1 MTKKGIL
8 NLLSHHHSNDDNDH
22 HDSHHDH
29 HHHHRFLSMLL
40 PRHHHT
46 QDHLDHNHK
55 VHNHDHAVDDDDH
68 QHRHGMKSILSHL
81 HLHLHPHHHRHHHR
95 HHHDDLTTEQSVSAT
110 VMEENINVA
119 EPIVLK
125 WDDNTSPY
133 AKITWLFSDDRAEAH
148 QFLRA
153 VAELQA
159 AMLFFV
165 SSEHGGA
172 SVSRSHSLARAQ
184 TLMQTA
190 MRRLEREF
198 YQILSANR
206 DRLDPESIS
215 TQSSNSSV
223 SVASDGGDDAD
234 EELRAAGDFI
244 SEVENTSALAMT
256 DLRDIADA
264 MISAGYGKECV
275 QIYRVIRKSIV
286 DEGLYRLGFEN
297 HAPNQIQK
305 LEWEALDLKIRSW
318 TSVAKVAVKTLFSGE
333 RILCDHVFGGSEPIR
348 ESCFADVA
356 RDAAVQFL
364 GFAESVTRTKRSPEK
379 LFRMLELYDTISDLC
394 SDIATIFSFESTAA
408 VRSQAI
414 TSLQKLSETTRS
426 TLNDFESTIQKD
438 ASKIPPPGAGIHPL
452 TSSATIYITS
462 LADYEAPLA
471 EILEEG
477 AIQTQTSAFYSDGT
491 VSSPSTASFSSN
503 EGIRSTMAARLA
515 RLLLVLICKL
525 DSKAGIYKEG
535 SMTYLFLA
543 NNLWFISR
551 KVKESKLGF
560 ILGEEWVAQQAATA
574 RQHAGNYQRAA
585 WGRTTAVAAAAEG
598 VAGAEEAWEKVRAF
612 NVAFEETMRSQGE
625 CVIADAELREEVR
638 ASIAGSIVP
647 GYRILYDKCCE
658 AREPAM
664 SVARYYSPD
673 DVWIR
678 VSGLFENLTG
688 LGHGSFKV
696 SPRAR

>member
-1 MTKKGIL
+1 
-8 NLLSHHHSNDDNDH
+8 
-22 HDSHHDH
+22 
-29 HHHHRFLSMLL
+29 MLL

-46 QDHLDHNHK
+46 HDHHDHNHN
-55 VHNHDHAVDDDDH
+55 HNHDQDHTVDDDHHHH
-68 QHRHGMKSILSHL
+68 QHRHGMKSILS
-81 HLHLHPHHHRHHHR
+81 HLHPHHHRHHHR

-110 VMEENINVA
+110 VMEENINAA

-148 QFLRA
+148 QLLRA

-165 SSEHGGA
+165 SNEYGGA

-215 TQSSNSSV
+215 THSSNSSV
-223 SVASDGGDDAD
+223 SVTSDGGDDAD
-234 EELRAAGDFI
+234 EEIRAAGDFI
-244 SEVENTSALAMT
+244 NEVENTSALAMT
-256 DLRDIADA
+256 DLRDISDA

-318 TSVAKVAVKTLFSGE
+318 NSAAKVAVKTLFSGE
-333 RILCDHVFGGSEPIR
+333 RILCDHVFGGSAPIR

-356 RDAAVQFL
+356 KDAAVQFL

-379 LFRMLELYDTISDLC
+379 LFRMLELYDTISDLS

-426 TLNDFESTIQKD
+426 TLNDFEASIQKD

-452 TSSATIYITS
+452 SSYATIYITS

-477 AIQTQTSAFYSDGT
+477 PIQTQTLAFYTDGA
-491 VSSPSTASFSSN
+491 VSSPSTAYFSSD

-525 DSKAGIYKEG
+525 DSKAGLYKEG

-551 KVKESKLGF
+551 KVKESKLAF
-560 ILGEEWVAQQAATA
+560 ILGEEWVARQAATA

-585 WGRTTAVAAAAEG
+585 WGRATAVAAAAEG
-598 VAGAEEAWEKVRAF
+598 VAGEGEAWEKVRAF
-612 NVAFEETMRSQGE
+612 NVAFEEAMRSQGE

-664 SVARYYSPD
+664 SVARYSSPD
-673 DVWIR
+673 DVRIR

-688 LGHGSFKV
+688 SRHGSVKV
-696 SPRAR
+696 SARAR

>member
-1 MTKKGIL
+1 
-8 NLLSHHHSNDDNDH
+8 
-22 HDSHHDH
+22 
-29 HHHHRFLSMLL
+29 
-40 PRHHHT
+40 
-46 QDHLDHNHK
+46 
-55 VHNHDHAVDDDDH
+55 
-68 QHRHGMKSILSHL
+68 
-81 HLHLHPHHHRHHHR
+81 
-95 HHHDDLTTEQSVSAT
+95 
-110 VMEENINVA
+110 MEENINAA

-125 WDDNTSPY
+125 WDENTSSY
-133 AKITWLFSDDRAEAH
+133 AKITWLFSDDRAEAY

-159 AMLFFV
+159 TMLFFV

-215 TQSSNSSV
+215 THSSNSSV
-223 SVASDGGDDAD
+223 SVITDGGDDAD
-234 EELRAAGDFI
+234 EEIRAAGDFI
-244 SEVENTSALAMT
+244 SEVENASVLVMT

-275 QIYRVIRKSIV
+275 QIYRVIRKSII

-297 HAPNQIQK
+297 HAPNKIQK

-318 TSVAKVAVKTLFSGE
+318 TSAAKVAVKTLFSGE
-333 RILCDHVFGGSEPIR
+333 RSLCDHVFGGSEPIR

-356 RDAAVQFL
+356 KDAAVQFL

-414 TSLQKLSETTRS
+414 TALQKLSETAKS
-426 TLNDFESTIQKD
+426 TINDFEAAIQKD

-452 TSSATIYITS
+452 SSYATIYITS

-471 EILEEG
+471 EILEER
-477 AIQTQTSAFYSDGT
+477 AIQTRTSLPDLYSDGT
-491 VSSPSTASFSSN
+491 VSSPSTASFSSD

-515 RLLLVLICKL
+515 RLLFVLICKL
-525 DSKAGIYKEG
+525 ESKAGIYKEG
-535 SMTYLFLA
+535 SMSYLFLA
-543 NNLWFISR
+543 NNLWFITR

-560 ILGEEWVAQQAATA
+560 ILGDEWVVRQAATA
-574 RQHAGNYQRAA
+574 RQHVGNYQRAA
-585 WGRTTAVAAAAEG
+585 WGRVAAVAAEG
-598 VAGAEEAWEKVRAF
+598 MTGPGEAGEKVRAF
-612 NVAFEETMRSQGE
+612 NVAFEEAMRSQGE
-625 CVIADAELREEVR
+625 CMIADAELREEVR

-658 AREPAM
+658 VRESFM
-664 SVARYYSPD
+664 NVVRYSPD
-673 DVWIR
+673 DVRTR
-678 VSGLFENLTG
+678 VTGLFW
-688 LGHGSFKV
+688 
-696 SPRAR
+696 RI

>member
-1 MTKKGIL
+1 
-8 NLLSHHHSNDDNDH
+8 
-22 HDSHHDH
+22 
-29 HHHHRFLSMLL
+29 
-40 PRHHHT
+40 
-46 QDHLDHNHK
+46 
-55 VHNHDHAVDDDDH
+55 
-68 QHRHGMKSILSHL
+68 MKSILSHL

-159 AMLFFV
+159 AMLFFI

-612 NVAFEETMRSQGE
+612 NVAFEETMRSQRE

-638 ASIAGSIVP
+638 ASIVGSIVP

-688 LGHGSFKV
+688 LGHGSFNV